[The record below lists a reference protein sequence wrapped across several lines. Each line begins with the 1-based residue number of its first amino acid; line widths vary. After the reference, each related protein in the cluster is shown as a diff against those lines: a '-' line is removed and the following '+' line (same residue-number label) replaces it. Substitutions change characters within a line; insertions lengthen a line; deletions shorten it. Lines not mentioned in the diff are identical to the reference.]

1 MTHSFPTRRS
11 SDHPVFRRLGLSH
24 KQTKTTG
31 TLFLSYL
38 RLFLASSRET
48 TSEGSSA
55 YPTHAEFPLFVL
67 YVVCHVVSLDR
78 KSVEQGK
85 RVSVRGALGGRL
97 TLQSKT
103 YIYIKPRML

>member
-11 SDHPVFRRLGLSH
+11 SDLPVFRRLGLSH

-55 YPTHAEFPLFVL
+55 YPNHAEFPLFVL
-67 YVVCHVVSLDR
+67 YVVCHVVSLDGQTRDTHNLANIAQDR
-78 KSVEQGK
+78 KST
-85 RVSVRGALGGRL
+85 RL
-97 TLQSKT
+97 NSSH
-103 YIYIKPRML
+103 